1 MSKSITA
8 VICMVAVVLFV
19 LPVKA
24 QERDGSR
31 LTPAERNRSGTLRQL
46 VPGYYVFSSTS
57 FNSGMIATGDGVIVL
72 DALTSEAIARK
83 EREAIATQ
91 IKQPVRFLVSSTF
104 HNNYTWGNVAYSD
117 VVKIGHEDY
126 RTDLLAQMQRD
137 QVSPGEQQARLPQ
150 ITYRDRLTIHL
161 GGKEIQVLYL
171 GKGHTRSDSIIFVP
185 QDRIAYVSELYFSDQ
200 FLYINDGYGVSWL
213 KTLDAIEALPADI
226 FVPGHGPI
234 PEDQKK
240 PARASIVFA
249 RCWSICATQFKKKS
263 TAERRKIRPS
273 PQSSFL
279 NTNRC
284 RDTNPKGKSPCAAR
298 TGKSWARLSE
308 IKRFGYWSPTSFA
321 PLSILNGKT
330 TPIEK
335 RPAISKKV
343 ICLRAKDFQ
352 FRQSIAHDHTCIGT
366 SGGIDLLAWRE
377 KLVRG
382 SNDAEHSLAR

>member
-1 MSKSITA
+1 MSKPITA

-19 LPVKA
+19 FPLKA

-31 LTPAERNRSGTLRQL
+31 LTPAERNRSGALRQL
-46 VPGYYVFSSTS
+46 IPGYYVFSSTS
-57 FNSGMIATGDGVIVL
+57 FNSGVIATGDGVIIL

-83 EREAIATQ
+83 EREAIASQ
-91 IKQPVRFLVSSTF
+91 INQPVRFLVSSTF
-104 HNNYTWGNVAYSD
+104 HNNYTWGNIAYPD

-137 QVSPGEQQARLPQ
+137 HASSAEQKARLPQ

-234 PEDQKK
+234 PED
-240 PARASIVFA
+240 
-249 RCWSICATQFKKKS
+249 
-263 TAERRKIRPS
+263 
-273 PQSSFL
+273 
-279 NTNRC
+279 
-284 RDTNPKGKSPCAAR
+284 PKETRQGLHR
-298 TGKSWARLSE
+298 
-308 IKRFGYWSPTSFA
+308 
-321 PLSILNGKT
+321 
-330 TPIEK
+330 
-335 RPAISKKV
+335 
-343 ICLRAKDFQ
+343 
-352 FRQSIAHDHTCIGT
+352 FRQMLVDLRDAVQKEIDRGATEDQAADAIKFPQYEQMQGYKSQREVAVRRTYREIMGT
-366 SGGIDLLAWRE
+366 L
-377 KLVRG
+377 K
-382 SNDAEHSLAR
+382 